1 MSFPFP
7 PMDAF
12 ATALVNHL
20 WQSTAVLG
28 IAWLLAHAL
37 RSNRAAVR
45 YGLWMAASLKFLL
58 PFSLLMAAGAF
69 FHPATEFS
77 VQRPA
82 VAAAMEQIVEP
93 LSQGVSAVLE
103 PPAVVSH
110 SERLPLLLW
119 LLWSVG
125 ALVVAARWGRGWMHI
140 RAAVRE
146 SSPRAFAGSVPVR
159 TTSTLLEPGIFGLF
173 QPVLLLPEGIVNRLT
188 ESQLNAVIDHE
199 LCHVRR
205 RDNLLYAL
213 HMAVEA
219 LFWFYPPVWWIG
231 SRLIEERERACDE
244 AVVQSGNGA
253 EIYAESIVSVC
264 KFCLESPLACAAG
277 VSGSDLKQ
285 RIVRIMNGQRG
296 VRLTFGGKT
305 LLVLAAVIAA
315 AGPIGFGVLRAAQM
329 PGGLLHAGSGP
340 LLSFEVA
347 TIKPS
352 SEDKTSFWI
361 RMSPEDFA
369 TKHTSVK
376 DLIKYAYHI
385 KSNDQILGS
394 PAWINSQFFDIE
406 AKAGE
411 SEIAGLAKLPFDQRM
426 DESSLM
432 VQSLLAERFRFS
444 AHFEA
449 RELPVYDLTVAK
461 GGPRLKEVVA
471 DPFPPAGTPP
481 PPGAH
486 LTGIGMRTAGHI
498 TGSAVP
504 MRMMTD
510 WLSNFDELGNRVVM
524 DDTGLKGTYDFT
536 LDGVSMGPSQ
546 DPSVT
551 SIFTALQE
559 QLGLKLVPR
568 RATIEVLVVD
578 HVEEPSPN

>member
-1 MSFPFP
+1 MRFPFP
-7 PMDAF
+7 TMDAF

-20 WQSTAVLG
+20 WQSTAVLVA
-28 IAWLLAHAL
+28 AWLLARAL
-37 RSNRAAVR
+37 HHNRAAVS
-45 YGLWMAASLKFLL
+45 YCLWMAASLKFLL
-58 PFSLLMAAGAF
+58 PFSLLMAAGAI
-69 FHPATEFS
+69 FHPATGFS
-77 VQRPA
+77 VERQA
-82 VAAAMEQIVEP
+82 MSAAMEQIVEP
-93 LSQGVSAVLE
+93 LSQSASAVLE
-103 PPAVVSH
+103 PPAVLSH
-110 SERLPLLLW
+110 SERLPLLLF
-119 LLWSVG
+119 LLWAGG
-125 ALVVAARWGRGWMHI
+125 ALVVAGSWCRGWMRI
-140 RAAVRE
+140 RAAVRA
-146 SSPRAFAGSVPVR
+146 SSPRTFTGNVPVR
-159 TTSTLLEPGIFGLF
+159 TTSTLLEPGIFGVF
-173 QPVLLLPEGIVNRLT
+173 RPVLLLPEGIVNRLT
-188 ESQLNAVIDHE
+188 ESQLNAIVAHE
-199 LCHVRR
+199 LCHVKR

-285 RIVRIMNGQRG
+285 RIIRIMSGQRG
-296 VRLTFGGKT
+296 VKLTFGGKT
-305 LLVLAAVIAA
+305 LLVLAAAIAA
-315 AGPIGFGVLRAAQM
+315 AGPIGFGILRAAEI
-329 PGGLLHAGSGP
+329 PGALLHAGSGP
-340 LLSFEVA
+340 LPSFEVA

-352 SEDKTSFWI
+352 SEDRASFWI
-361 RMSPEDFA
+361 RMSPEAFA
-369 TKHTSVK
+369 AKHTSMK
-376 DLIKYAYHI
+376 DLIKYAYHV

-394 PAWINSQFFDIE
+394 PAWANSQFFDIE
-406 AKAGE
+406 AKASE

-426 DESSLM
+426 DESRLM
-432 VQSLLAERFRFS
+432 VQSLLAERFHLN

-449 RELPVYDLTVAK
+449 RELPVFDLTLAK
-461 GGPRLKEVVA
+461 GGPKLKEVVA
-471 DPFPPAGTPP
+471 DPFPPPGTPP

-486 LTGIGMRTAGHI
+486 LTSIGMRTAGRI
-498 TGSAVP
+498 TGTAVP
-504 MRMMTD
+504 MRMMAD

-536 LDGVSMGPSQ
+536 LDGVSIGPSQ

-568 RATIEVLVVD
+568 KATIEVLVVD